1 MSNDKKYLRVKQLK
15 WEIIAVSVM
24 FGAAVALVNMPTH
37 NAESERNVKET
48 ACTPILAELNEV
60 YELRD
65 EKRARVESLLGQQ
78 ETGTIPFGDQVVD
91 YEYRSWQL
99 QDAALD
105 RRGDTLVREIA
116 VHNCYAANVRE

>member
-1 MSNDKKYLRVKQLK
+1 MSNDKKKFFIDPLHTIVV
-15 WEIIAVSVM
+15 VSIT
-24 FGAAVALVNMPTH
+24 FGITMAFLNMPER
-37 NAESERNVKET
+37 NAESEQYVKEA
-48 ACTPILAELNEV
+48 ACTPILAELSEV

-116 VHNCYAANVRE
+116 VHNCYAKNVPE